1 MQLAVVDLV
10 VLVGYLAAVVALGLW
25 LGRGPQDAKR
35 YFLGGKDAAWWLV
48 LGSIVAT
55 ETSTVTFLSVPGL
68 SYNVGGNFAFLQLT
82 LGYIVGRML
91 IAHWFLPLYF
101 RGELFSA
108 YEVLRRRFGPLTQR
122 VASLIFIVTRNV
134 ADGLRLFLTALVL
147 QKTLQWDI
155 VSCIMVI
162 GISTTLFTMVG
173 GMKAVIW
180 NDCIQLLVYMLG
192 GIVALVLIVGRL
204 PEGWGEFF
212 SFGSTTGRFQWFQSG
227 WSDTAYLG
235 FDFSQNYTFWGGL
248 IGGMFLTLGT
258 HGTDQM
264 MVQRS
269 LAARSERDAR
279 IALIASGFFVAVQ
292 FALFLAIGV
301 ALASFYS
308 LPEHAREF
316 NRSDEVF
323 ATYIV
328 QEVPRGFG
336 LIGLLLAAVFSAAIS
351 TLSSSLNSSATAVM
365 SDFIDPV
372 KRQWS
377 QRRVVW
383 SSRLLTVFFGVVQI
397 GIGIW
402 AQYADSAVIDNA
414 LAVAGFAA
422 GLLLGIFA
430 LGAISP
436 RVGQGAAIV
445 GLVSGAAVLLIVK
458 FVLPPRIVIA
468 WPWFPVIGSVVT
480 FTSAWLVNWL
490 PIFKEQTF
498 ESNE

>member
-1 MQLAVVDLV
+1 
-10 VLVGYLAAVVALGLW
+10 
-25 LGRGPQDAKR
+25 
-35 YFLGGKDAAWWLV
+35 
-48 LGSIVAT
+48 
-55 ETSTVTFLSVPGL
+55 
-68 SYNVGGNFAFLQLT
+68 
-82 LGYIVGRML
+82 
-91 IAHWFLPLYF
+91 
-101 RGELFSA
+101 
-108 YEVLRRRFGPLTQR
+108 
-122 VASLIFIVTRNV
+122 
-134 ADGLRLFLTALVL
+134 
-147 QKTLQWDI
+147 
-155 VSCIMVI
+155 MVI
-162 GISTTLFTMVG
+162 GISTTVFTMVG

-204 PEGWGEFF
+204 PEGWGEYI
-212 SFGSTTGRFQWFQSG
+212 SFGSSTGRFQWFQSG
-227 WSDTAYLG
+227 RSDTAYLG
-235 FDFSQNYTFWGGL
+235 FDFSQTYTFWGGL

-316 NRSDEVF
+316 RRSDEVF

-328 QEVPRGFG
+328 QEVPRGIG
-336 LIGLLLAAVFSAAIS
+336 LVGLLLAAVFSAAIS

-365 SDFIDPV
+365 SDFVDPV

-377 QRRVVW
+377 QRSVVW

-430 LGAISP
+430 LGAMAP

-445 GLVSGAAVLLIVK
+445 GLISGTIVLLIVK
-458 FVLPPRIVIA
+458 FILPPAIVIA
-468 WPWFPVIGSVVT
+468 WPWFPVIGSTVT
-480 FTSAWLVNWL
+480 FTSAWLVRWL
-490 PIFKEQTF
+490 PVFKERAL
-498 ESNE
+498 ELGE

>member
-1 MQLAVVDLV
+1 MQLALFDLV
-10 VLVGYLAAVVALGLW
+10 VLVLYLAAVVMLGLW

-35 YFLGGKDAAWWLV
+35 YLLGGKDAAWWLV

-68 SYNVGGNFAFLQLT
+68 SYKEGGNLAFLQLT
-82 LGYIVGRML
+82 CGYIIGRVL
-91 IAHWFLPLYF
+91 IAYWFLPLYF
-101 RGELFSA
+101 RGQLFSA
-108 YEVLRRRFGPLTQR
+108 YEVLRKRFGSATQR

-155 VSCIMVI
+155 ATCVVVI
-162 GISTTLFTMVG
+162 GVCTTVFTMVG

-192 GIVALVLIVGRL
+192 GVVALVLIVGRL
-204 PEGWGEFF
+204 PEGWSEYF
-212 SFGSTTGRFQWFQSG
+212 SFGSSTGRFQWFQSG
-227 WSDTAYLG
+227 WTEAG
-235 FDFSQNYTFWGGL
+235 WFDFSQTYTFWGGL

-279 IALIASGFFVAVQ
+279 IALIASGFFVALQ

-308 LPEHAREF
+308 QPGQMREF
-316 NRSDEVF
+316 RSSDEVF

-328 QEVPRGFG
+328 QEIPRGVG
-336 LIGLLLAAVFSAAIS
+336 LVGLLLAAVFSAAIS
-351 TLSSSLNSSATAVM
+351 TLSSSLNSSATAVI
-365 SDFIDPV
+365 SDFVDPA

-377 QRRVVW
+377 QSRVVW
-383 SSRLLTVFFGVVQI
+383 TSRLLTVVFGAAQI
-397 GIGIW
+397 GIGIC
-402 AQYADSAVIDNA
+402 AQYANSAVIDNA

-430 LGAISP
+430 LGALSR

-445 GLVSGAAVLLIVK
+445 GLVVGAAVLLLVK
-458 FVLPPRIVIA
+458 FVMAPTVVIA
-468 WPWFPVIGSVVT
+468 WPWFPVIGSIVT
-480 FTSAWLVNWL
+480 FASAWITSWL
-490 PIFKEQTF
+490 PVFKERALG
-498 ESNE
+498 SDA